1 MRGRYATLCAEPVY
15 SGQWL
20 NHCSALALNYWRE
33 RVRRRNFLKVL
44 GATSVAAWLPS
55 IRRVESPWHIAAA
68 AEAKAFSAAEVL
80 KQARA
85 LAAEKFVRPKNDLPK
100 ALQELSYDQY
110 RDIRVKPERA
120 IWSSE
125 GLPFSVDLLHRGFL
139 FTEPVAIYI
148 IAEGQARRLVYSPE
162 LFTFGP
168 GVSSPPEGSVADFS
182 GFRLRAPLNQPHTY
196 DEFAVFQGASYYRA
210 AAKGQVYGL
219 SARGLALNTGTAEGE
234 EFPFFRTFWIER
246 PASQA
251 SAIVVHAL
259 LDSESTTGAYRLTI
273 RAGDPTVMDV
283 EMTLY
288 PRHDLKQAGLGPL
301 TSMFFFGPNDHT
313 GIDDF
318 RPAVHDS
325 DGLAIWNGRG
335 EWLWRPLTNPETLQV
350 SSFIDN
356 NPRGFGLLQ
365 RRRALADYQDL
376 EAQYERRP
384 SLWVEVIGDWGEGAV
399 QLIEIPSK
407 SEGNDNIVAFWS
419 PRQPIPAQA
428 EYRFTYRLHWCRTP
442 PVVPPTATAAETRV
456 GAGPDKGTR
465 RFSIDFV
472 GGRLGEL
479 KPDTPVEPDVTTSAG
494 SVQHLGAQPHPAIG
508 GWRVGF
514 VVAPGDAPVAE
525 LRCVLK
531 LGDELLSEIWYYRWT
546 L

>member
-1 MRGRYATLCAEPVY
+1 
-15 SGQWL
+15 
-20 NHCSALALNYWRE
+20 
-33 RVRRRNFLKVL
+33 VRRRDFLKVL
-44 GATSVAAWLPS
+44 RAASVVAWLP
-55 IRRVESPWHIAAA
+55 ITRHIEGPLPVAVAAD
-68 AEAKAFSAAEVL
+68 AKTFSAAEVL

-85 LAAEKFVRPKNDLPK
+85 LAAEKFVRPKIDLPK

-110 RDIRVKPERA
+110 REIRFKPERA

-125 GLPFSVDLLHRGFL
+125 GLPFLVELLHRGFL
-139 FTEPVAIYI
+139 YKEPVAIYLV
-148 IAEGQARRLVYSPE
+148 ADGQARRMAYAPD

-168 GVSSPPEGSVADFS
+168 GISLPSEGSVTDFA
-182 GFRLRAPLNQPHTY
+182 GFRLRAPFNGSKAYH
-196 DEFAVFQGASYYRA
+196 EFAVFQGASYFRA
-210 AAKGQVYGL
+210 VAKGQAYGI

-234 EFPFFRTFWIER
+234 EFPFFRAFWIER
-246 PASQA
+246 TAAQA

-259 LDSESTTGAYRLTI
+259 LDSDSTTGAYRLTI

-288 PRHDLKQAGLGPL
+288 PRIELKQGGLAPL

-313 GIDDF
+313 GVDDF

-350 SSFIDN
+350 SAFTDN

-365 RRRALADYQDL
+365 RHRGFGDYQDL
-376 EAQYERRP
+376 EAHYERRP
-384 SLWVEVIGDWGEGAV
+384 SLWVEAIGDWGGGVV

-419 PRQPIPAQA
+419 PGQPIPAQA
-428 EYRFTYRLHWCRTP
+428 EYRFTYRLHWCWTSP
-442 PVVPPTATAAETRV
+442 AIPSKATTAETRI

-465 RFSIDFV
+465 RFIIDFV

-479 KPDTPVEPDVTTSAG
+479 KPDAPVEPEVTTSAG
-494 SVQHLGAQPHPAIG
+494 NVQHLVAQSNPATS

-514 VVAPGDAPVAE
+514 VIAPGDVAVAE
-525 LRCVLK
+525 LRCTLK
-531 LGDELLSEIWYYRWT
+531 LADELLSEVWSYRWT
-546 L
+546 P

>member
-1 MRGRYATLCAEPVY
+1 
-15 SGQWL
+15 
-20 NHCSALALNYWRE
+20 
-33 RVRRRNFLKVL
+33 VRRRNFLKVL
-44 GATSVAAWLPS
+44 GATSIAAWLPS
-55 IRRVESPWHIAAA
+55 SRSVESPWPTAAA
-68 AEAKAFSAAEVL
+68 AEAKAFSAAEVQT
-80 KQARA
+80 QARA
-85 LAAEKFVRPKNDLPK
+85 LATEKFVRPKNDLPK
-100 ALQELSYDQY
+100 MLQELSYDQY
-110 RDIRVKPERA
+110 REIRVKPDRA

-125 GLPFSVDLLHRGFL
+125 GLPFTMDLLHRGFL
-139 FTEPVAIYI
+139 FTDAVAIYI
-148 IAEGQARRLVYSPE
+148 IADGRARRLAYSPE

-182 GFRLRAPLNQPHTY
+182 GFRLRAPLNRPNIY

-210 AAKGQVYGL
+210 AAKGQIYGL

-234 EFPFFRTFWIER
+234 EFPFFRAFWIER
-246 PASQA
+246 PAAQA
-251 SAIVVHAL
+251 SAIVMHAL

-273 RAGDPTVMDV
+273 RAGDSTVMDV

-288 PRHDLKQAGLGPL
+288 PRQELKQAGLAPL
-301 TSMFFFGPNDHT
+301 TSMFFFGTNDHT

-365 RRRALADYQDL
+365 RRRAFADYQDL
-376 EAQYERRP
+376 EAHYEHRP
-384 SLWVEVIGDWGEGAV
+384 SLWVEVIGDWGEGVV

-419 PRQPIPAQA
+419 PKQAIPAQS

-442 PVVPPTATAAETRV
+442 PAVPPTATVAETRV

-479 KPDTPVEPDVTTSAG
+479 KPDAPVEPEVTTSAG
-494 SVQHLGAQPHPAIG
+494 SIQHLVAQPNPATN
-508 GWRVGF
+508 GWRTGF
-514 VVAPGDAPVAE
+514 VVAPGDAAVAE
-525 LRCVLK
+525 LRCTLK
-531 LGDELLSEIWYYRWT
+531 LGDELLSEVWYYRWT